1 MRAVV
6 LNGYE
11 GAKSLQMVDVDKPQ
25 PAPSEILI
33 QVKAAGIN
41 FAELE
46 LIEGR
51 YQVPKEV
58 PFIMGFEA
66 AGIVIEA
73 GHKVKSLKLGDRVT
87 SIVSSGG
94 YAEYTIADASAAIPI
109 PDGLSFAE
117 ASTIPIQGLSAY
129 ALLKYAAKL
138 QPGES
143 ILIQSAAGGVGL
155 YLTQLAK
162 LMGSP
167 CVVGLGST
175 NEKVQLLKRLGADVA
190 VNYSNEGWAD
200 QVREATGG
208 KGIEV
213 VLEQASGEVSDECFK
228 LIAPFGR
235 VVMFGAKNVH
245 DTLFPEKVRQ
255 LIFQNQS
262 ITGFN
267 FPSLQPSQI
276 AGSVRPLLELIR
288 SGQVKLFAQHSFAL
302 ADVGKAYEAMSGRR
316 TMGKIVLIP

>member
-11 GAKSLQMVDVDKPQ
+11 GAKSLRIVDVDKPQ

-73 GHKVKSLKLGDRVT
+73 GHKVKSLKPGDRVT

-138 QPGES
+138 QLGES

-245 DTLFPEKVRQ
+245 DTLPPEKVRQ
-255 LIFQNQS
+255 LIFKNQS

-276 AGSVRPLLELIR
+276 AGCVRPLLELIR

-302 ADVGKAYEAMSGRR
+302 ADVGKAYEAMSSRR
-316 TMGKIVLIP
+316 TMGKIFLIP

>member
-11 GAKSLQMVDVDKPQ
+11 GAKSLRIVDVDKPQ

-73 GHKVKSLKLGDRVT
+73 GHKVKSLKPGDRVT

-138 QPGES
+138 QLGES

-245 DTLFPEKVRQ
+245 DTLPPEKVRQ
-255 LIFQNQS
+255 LIFKNQS

-276 AGSVRPLLELIR
+276 AGCVRPLLELIR

-302 ADVGKAYEAMSGRR
+302 ADVGKAYEAMSSRR
-316 TMGKIVLIP
+316 TIGKIFLIP

>member
-11 GAKSLQMVDVDKPQ
+11 GAKSLRIVDVDKPQ

-73 GHKVKSLKLGDRVT
+73 GHKVKTLKPGDRVT

-175 NEKVQLLKRLGADVA
+175 NEKEQLLKRLGADVA

-245 DTLFPEKVRQ
+245 DTLPPEKVRQ

-276 AGSVRPLLELIR
+276 AGCVRPLLELIR
-288 SGQVKLFAQHSFAL
+288 SAQVKLFAQHSFAL
-302 ADVGKAYEAMSGRR
+302 ADVGKAYEAMSSRR

>member
-11 GAKSLQMVDVDKPQ
+11 GAKSLRMVDADKPQ

-73 GHKVKSLKLGDRVT
+73 GHKVKSLKPGDRVT

-138 QPGES
+138 QFGES

-245 DTLFPEKVRQ
+245 DTLPPEKVRQ

-276 AGSVRPLLELIR
+276 AGCVRPLLELIR

-302 ADVGKAYEAMSGRR
+302 ADVGKAYEAMSSRR
-316 TMGKIVLIP
+316 TMGKVVLIP

>member
-11 GAKSLQMVDVDKPQ
+11 GAKSLRIVDVDKPQ

-73 GHKVKSLKLGDRVT
+73 GHKVKSLKPGDRVT

-129 ALLKYAAKL
+129 ALLIYAAKL

-175 NEKVQLLKRLGADVA
+175 NEKVQLLKRLGADVT

-235 VVMFGAKNVH
+235 VIMFGAKNVH
-245 DTLFPEKVRQ
+245 DTLPPEKVRQ

-276 AGSVRPLLELIR
+276 AGCVRPLLELIR

-302 ADVGKAYEAMSGRR
+302 ADVGKAYEAMSSRR

>member
-11 GAKSLQMVDVDKPQ
+11 GAKSLRIVDVDKPQ

-138 QPGES
+138 QLGES

-245 DTLFPEKVRQ
+245 DTLPPEKVRQ
-255 LIFQNQS
+255 LIFKNQS

-276 AGSVRPLLELIR
+276 AGCVRPLLELIR

-302 ADVGKAYEAMSGRR
+302 ADVGKAYEAMSSRR
-316 TMGKIVLIP
+316 TMGKIFLIP

>member
-94 YAEYTIADASAAIPI
+94 YAEYTIADANAAIPI

-175 NEKVQLLKRLGADVA
+175 NEKVELLKRLGADVA

-276 AGSVRPLLELIR
+276 AECVRPLLELIR

-302 ADVGKAYEAMSGRR
+302 ADVGKAYEAMSSRR

>member
-175 NEKVQLLKRLGADVA
+175 NEKVELLKRLGADVA
-190 VNYSNEGWAD
+190 INYSNEGWAD
-200 QVREATGG
+200 QVREATGS

-235 VVMFGAKNVH
+235 VVMFGAKNVN
-245 DTLFPEKVRQ
+245 DTLSPEKVRQ

-276 AGSVRPLLELIR
+276 AGCVRPLLELIR

-302 ADVGKAYEAMSGRR
+302 ADVGKAYEAMSSRR

>member
-11 GAKSLQMVDVDKPQ
+11 GAKSLRIVDVDKPQ

-73 GHKVKSLKLGDRVT
+73 GHKVKSLKPGDRVT

-245 DTLFPEKVRQ
+245 DTLPPEKVRQ
-255 LIFQNQS
+255 LIFKNQS

-276 AGSVRPLLELIR
+276 AGCVRPLLELIR

-302 ADVGKAYEAMSGRR
+302 ADVGKAYEAMSSRR
-316 TMGKIVLIP
+316 TMGKIFLIP

>member
-11 GAKSLQMVDVDKPQ
+11 GAKSLRIVDVDKPQ

-73 GHKVKSLKLGDRVT
+73 GHKVKSLKPGDRVT

-138 QPGES
+138 QLGES

-190 VNYSNEGWAD
+190 VNYSNEGWVD

-245 DTLFPEKVRQ
+245 DTLPPEKVRQ
-255 LIFQNQS
+255 LIFKNQS

-276 AGSVRPLLELIR
+276 AGCVRPLLELIR

-302 ADVGKAYEAMSGRR
+302 ADVGKAYEAMSSRR
-316 TMGKIVLIP
+316 TMGKIFLIP

>member
-11 GAKSLQMVDVDKPQ
+11 GAKSLRIVDVDKPQ

-73 GHKVKSLKLGDRVT
+73 GHKVKSLKPGDRVT

-94 YAEYTIADASAAIPI
+94 YAEYTIADESAAIPI

-138 QPGES
+138 QLGES

-245 DTLFPEKVRQ
+245 DTLPPEKVRQ
-255 LIFQNQS
+255 LIFKNQS

-276 AGSVRPLLELIR
+276 AGCVRPLLELIR

-302 ADVGKAYEAMSGRR
+302 ADVGKAYEAMSSRR

>member
-11 GAKSLQMVDVDKPQ
+11 GAKSLRIVDVHKPQ

-73 GHKVKSLKLGDRVT
+73 GHKVKSLKPGDRVT

-138 QPGES
+138 QLGES

-245 DTLFPEKVRQ
+245 DTLPPEKVRQ
-255 LIFQNQS
+255 LIFKNQS

-276 AGSVRPLLELIR
+276 AGCVRPLLELIR

-302 ADVGKAYEAMSGRR
+302 ADVGKAYEAMSSRR

>member
-11 GAKSLQMVDVDKPQ
+11 GAKSLRMVDADRPQ

-73 GHKVKSLKLGDRVT
+73 GHKVKSLKPGDRVT

-129 ALLKYAAKL
+129 ALLIYAAKL

-175 NEKVQLLKRLGADVA
+175 NEKVQLLKRLGADVT

-235 VVMFGAKNVH
+235 VIMFGAKNVH
-245 DTLFPEKVRQ
+245 DTLPPEKVRQ

-267 FPSLQPSQI
+267 FPSLEPSRI
-276 AGSVRPLLELIR
+276 AACVRPLLELIR

-302 ADVGKAYEAMSGRR
+302 ADVGKAYEAMSSRR
-316 TMGKIVLIP
+316 TMGKIILIP

>member
-11 GAKSLQMVDVDKPQ
+11 GAKSLRIVDVDKPQ

-73 GHKVKSLKLGDRVT
+73 GHKVKSLKPGDRVT

-129 ALLKYAAKL
+129 ALLIYAAKL

-235 VVMFGAKNVH
+235 VIMFGAKNVH
-245 DTLFPEKVRQ
+245 DTLPPEKVRQ

-267 FPSLQPSQI
+267 FPSLEPSRI
-276 AGSVRPLLELIR
+276 AACVRPLLELIR

-302 ADVGKAYEAMSGRR
+302 ADVGKAYEAMSSRR
-316 TMGKIVLIP
+316 TMGKIILIP

>member
-11 GAKSLQMVDVDKPQ
+11 GAKSLRIVDVDKPQ

-73 GHKVKSLKLGDRVT
+73 GHEVKSLKPGDRVT

-138 QPGES
+138 QLGES

-245 DTLFPEKVRQ
+245 DTLPPEKVRQ
-255 LIFQNQS
+255 LIFKNQS

-276 AGSVRPLLELIR
+276 AGCVRPLLELIR

-302 ADVGKAYEAMSGRR
+302 ADVGKAYEAMSSRR